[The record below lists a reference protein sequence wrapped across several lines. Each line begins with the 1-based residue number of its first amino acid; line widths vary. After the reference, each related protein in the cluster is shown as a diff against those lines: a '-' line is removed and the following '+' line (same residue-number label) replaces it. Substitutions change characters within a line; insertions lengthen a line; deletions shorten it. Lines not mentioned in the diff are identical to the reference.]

1 MSNTNKKAHDVLSRP
16 TPKERVKFRVGF
28 KTQDG
33 SSSCMLA
40 YVDARY
46 VQDAFDEAVGF
57 VENTAQIFRSPTVT

>member
-33 SSSCMLA
+33 SSSCM
-40 YVDARY
+40 
-46 VQDAFDEAVGF
+46 
-57 VENTAQIFRSPTVT
+57 